1 MKIFLSNGNIFLS
14 NFATFRQPYSI
25 EGNRLTEG
33 QIIDTMEMVKC
44 YPTQPSPFPTNHFT
58 PRSEEHYFKFS

>member
-1 MKIFLSNGNIFLS
+1 MQKLSFVSMVAGHMS
-14 NFATFRQPYSI
+14 EHSI

-33 QIIDTMEMVKC
+33 QIIDTMDMIKC
-44 YPTQPSPFPTNHFT
+44 YPAQPPPFPTNHFT